1 MTIDWLPVVLSL
13 TSAFLFA
20 VGVQFQH
27 IGLSD
32 VHSRAGTAITI
43 TSSAFFYWLFSPFLL
58 DPSNFLKSAVIIFV
72 LVGVF
77 RPSLSANFSVAAT
90 RYLGPTLSST
100 LSSTSPL
107 FGAALG
113 VWWLGEVFTWQIAVG
128 TMGIIVAVVM
138 LSLGKARDLNAD
150 WPLWALALPIGA
162 AMIRSMAHVF
172 SKIGMDGIPDPY
184 FAGLVGFSV
193 SALITT
199 SSLRF
204 GPKMPAVPWKTNGPR
219 WFAAAGL
226 MFGSA
231 IMSLNTALLHGTITV
246 VVPMTALS
254 PIFSMLLSI
263 FIFKRER
270 LTARIVIAV
279 LIVVPSVIFIT
290 LSQS

>member
-1 MTIDWLPVVLSL
+1 MTLDWLPVVLSL

-20 VGVQFQH
+20 VGAQFQH

-43 TSSAFFYWLFSPFLL
+43 TSSAVFYWLFSPFLL

-77 RPSLSANFSVAAT
+77 RPSLSANFAVAAT

-128 TMGIIVAVVM
+128 TMGIIVAVVI

>member
-20 VGVQFQH
+20 VGAQFQH
-27 IGLSD
+27 IGLLD
-32 VHSRAGTAITI
+32 VPSRAGTAITI

-58 DPSNFLKSAVIIFV
+58 DPSNFLKSAAIIFV

-128 TMGIIVAVVM
+128 TMGIIVAVVI
-138 LSLGKARDLNAD
+138 LSLGKARDLKAD

-162 AMIRSMAHVF
+162 AMIRSVAHVF
-172 SKIGMDGIPDPY
+172 SKIGMIDIPDPY
-184 FAGLVGFSV
+184 FAGLVGFTV

-204 GPKMPAVPWKTNGPR
+204 GPKMPAVSWKTNGPR

-246 VVPMTALS
+246 VVPITALA

-270 LTARIVIAV
+270 LTARIVLAV

>member
-43 TSSAFFYWLFSPFLL
+43 ASSAFFYWLFSPFLL

-77 RPSLSANFSVAAT
+77 RPSLSANFAVAAT

-128 TMGIIVAVVM
+128 TMGIIVAVVI

-172 SKIGMDGIPDPY
+172 SKIGMDDIPDPY

-231 IMSLNTALLHGTITV
+231 IMSLNTALLYGTITV

-290 LSQS
+290 LS